1 MFNKLIMKK
10 IDYKSLIYNILL
22 KLFSSIVPQKI
33 LNLIE
38 SFSQQLQGKGS
49 GTLPMS
55 LEVKSC
61 IKLLKD
67 RPVKVIF
74 DVGANEGD
82 YTIELLKYYKN
93 SNYYLFEPSSLNY
106 EKLKIKFFG
115 LPNVEIINKALSDIN
130 DVGLLYADKS
140 GSGLGSLYK
149 RRLEHFDI
157 YLNHEEKIDLIR
169 LDSFFTAERT
179 IDYLKLDVEG
189 SEMKVLIGTGELIK
203 KIKLIQFEI
212 GSQNIDSK
220 TFFQDFWYFFK
231 NNNFDLFRISPAGPK
246 KINKYR
252 ENDEHF
258 RMSNYIALNKA
269 K

>member
-1 MFNKLIMKK
+1 
-10 IDYKSLIYNILL
+10 
-22 KLFSSIVPQKI
+22 V

-49 GTLPMS
+49 GTLPIS
-55 LEVKSC
+55 FEIKSC
-61 IKLLKD
+61 VKLLKNKS
-67 RPVKVIF
+67 VKVIF
-74 DVGANEGD
+74 DVGDNEGH
-82 YTIELLKYYKN
+82 YTDELLKYYKN
-93 SNYYLFEPSSLNY
+93 AYYYLFEPSTLNC
-106 EKLKIKFFG
+106 EKLKKKFSE
-115 LPNVEIINKALSDIN
+115 LPNIHIVNKALSDKNGI
-130 DVGLLYADKS
+130 GLLYSDKS
-140 GSGLGSLYK
+140 GSGLASLYK

-169 LDSFFTAERT
+169 LDSFLTAEKT

-189 SEMKVLIGTGELIK
+189 SEMKVLIGSGELIK
-203 KIKLIQFEI
+203 KINLIQFEI

-220 TFFQDFWYFFK
+220 IFFQDFWYFFK
-231 NNNFDLFRISPAGPK
+231 VNNFDLFRISPAGPK
-246 KINKYR
+246 KIDKYR

>member
-1 MFNKLIMKK
+1 MLKKLDMKK
-10 IDYKSLIYNILL
+10 IDYRSFIYNILL
-22 KLFSSIVPQKI
+22 KLFSLIIPQKV

-49 GTLPMS
+49 GTLPIS
-55 LEVKSC
+55 FEIKSC
-61 IKLLKD
+61 LKLLKD
-67 RPVKVIF
+67 KSVKVIF
-74 DVGANEGD
+74 DVGANEGH
-82 YTIELLKYYKN
+82 YTAELLKYYKN
-93 SNYYLFEPSSLNY
+93 SSYYLFEPSALNCI
-106 EKLKIKFFG
+106 KLKKKFAK
-115 LPNVEIINKALSDIN
+115 LPNVHIVSKALSDEN
-130 DVGLLYADKS
+130 GTGLLYTDKS
-140 GSGLGSLYK
+140 GSGLASLYK

-169 LDSFFTAERT
+169 LDSFYTERRT

-189 SEMKVLIGTGELIK
+189 SEMKVLIGSGEVIK

-231 NNNFDLFRISPAGPK
+231 DNNFDLFRISPAGPK
-246 KINKYR
+246 KIDKYR

-258 RMSNYIALNKA
+258 RMSNYIALNKSG
-269 K
+269 

>member
-1 MFNKLIMKK
+1 MKE
-10 IDYKSLIYNILL
+10 IDYKSIFYNILL
-22 KLFSSIVPQKI
+22 KLFSLTVPQKV

-49 GTLPMS
+49 GTLPIS
-55 LEVKSC
+55 FEIKCCV
-61 IKLLKD
+61 KLLVD
-67 RPVKVIF
+67 ESVKIIC
-74 DVGANEGD
+74 DVGANEGH
-82 YTIELLKYYKN
+82 YTAELLKYYKN
-93 SNYYLFEPSSLNY
+93 SNYYLFEPNALNC
-106 EKLKIKFFG
+106 EKLKKKFTE
-115 LPNVEIINKALSDIN
+115 LPNIHIVNNALSDKNGI
-130 DVGLLYADKS
+130 GLLYTDKS
-140 GSGLGSLYK
+140 GSGLASLYK

-157 YLNHEEKIDLIR
+157 YLNQEEKIDIIR
-169 LDSFFTAERT
+169 LDSFFTAEKA

-189 SEMKVLIGTGELIK
+189 SEMKVLIGSGKLIK
-203 KIKLIQFEI
+203 KMRLIQFEI

-231 NNNFDLFRISPAGPK
+231 DNNFDLFRISPAGPK

-258 RMSNYIALNKA
+258 RMSNYIALNKD